1 MADKIIFEAV
11 LQTNTAQA
19 RKELQ
24 KLNRLAKST
33 VGDVNINSRL
43 IGSEKLLSSLKTIQG
58 QINTI
63 NRSSA
68 RLGTGISSKTAK
80 DLSGLSRVIDKTN
93 TSLRQSEK
101 VLKSGALASQDFGR
115 QAALA
120 VKRYSGYVIAA
131 RVVFGLEQAIERAL
145 SVSIKFNRE
154 LLKIAQVSD
163 VSIRALGEIRGTI
176 DSLSVRFGANSQE
189 LLKAA
194 QIFAQAGFSL
204 RQVNEAIQALGPTS
218 LAPTFDSLEK
228 SAQGSLAIIKQFKL
242 ETSDLNQVLDVLNEV
257 SAKSAVTVQ
266 DLFDGIKRFGSVASL
281 SEGVQNNV
289 QGLRAFKDTLAVFC
303 GCCRYYS
310 TDR

>member
-204 RQVNEAIQALGPTS
+204 RQVNEG
-218 LAPTFDSLEK
+218 DSGFRPNK
-228 SAQGSLAIIKQFKL
+228 SCSNF
-242 ETSDLNQVLDVLNEV
+242 
-257 SAKSAVTVQ
+257 
-266 DLFDGIKRFGSVASL
+266 
-281 SEGVQNNV
+281 
-289 QGLRAFKDTLAVFC
+289 
-303 GCCRYYS
+303 
-310 TDR
+310 